1 MFEDRNHPN
10 QQNLGNFPE
19 EGQTRRRQMIG
30 DEGEGEH
37 PHEHGQAAL
46 GQGQKDTKYLVS
58 QGEGLPENFN
68 LSTLL

>member
-1 MFEDRNHPN
+1 
-10 QQNLGNFPE
+10 
-19 EGQTRRRQMIG
+19 MIG

-58 QGEGLPENFN
+58 QGEGLPENFY